1 MRKGSIWIALGVLL
15 IAASLFIAIR
25 NLWESDSAGAASQ
38 NVLTKMNSIRPKPQA
53 SAAEPV
59 EETTASTEVEIPDYT
74 LNPNMEMP
82 TETID
87 GNEYIG
93 ILELPALQLILPVMS
108 EWSYT
113 GMKTSPCRYA
123 GSAYLN
129 NMVIAAHNY
138 ASHFGHLRELAQG
151 DEVVFT
157 DVDGNVFRYE
167 VLEVETLPPSA
178 VEEMTDG
185 DWDLT
190 LFTCTISGRK
200 RVTVR
205 CALTEKES

>member
-1 MRKGSIWIALGVLL
+1 MRKGTVWITLGVLL
-15 IAASLFIAIR
+15 IAAALLITVQ
-25 NLWESDSAGAASQ
+25 NLREAEQAGVVSENVLIKLDSA
-38 NVLTKMNSIRPKPQA
+38 RPKPHA
-53 SAAEPV
+53 PSAAPAQEEPIP
-59 EETTASTEVEIPDYT
+59 TEVEIPDYS

-82 TETID
+82 TETVD
-87 GNEYIG
+87 GNAYIG
-93 ILELPALQLILPVMS
+93 VLELPSLELKLPVLG
-108 EWSYT
+108 EWSYS
-113 GMKTSPCRYA
+113 GLKLAPCRYA

-138 ASHFGHLRELAQG
+138 STHFGYLGNLAQG

-157 DVDGNVFRYE
+157 DVDGNVFRYQ
-167 VLEVETLPPSA
+167 VLEVETLSPFA

-190 LFTCTISGRK
+190 LFTCTISGRS

-205 CALTEKES
+205 CALTEE